1 MSDKTYKYVDGVKT
15 CRHLVKDYSK
25 MRHLLLTSG
34 YAHRLQCCGQKEKW
48 LIINKFKKF
57 KILNKF

>member
-25 MRHLLLTSG
+25 MRQLLLTSG
-34 YAHRLQCCGQKEKW
+34 YAHRLQCCGQEDRK
-48 LIINKFKKF
+48 
-57 KILNKF
+57 